1 MSIRSFWVAFFL
13 LAGVACYSQSFEW
26 VDRTEA
32 INSTLSQTIKIPI
45 KIKNTSDKTQFYII
59 RLVGND
65 LSGTQKGYFCLDK
78 NCLESGFTEVSKRVE
93 AGATLEDFH
102 FIIETGLVV
111 GQFPIKFEVFAKGN
125 IQTLIE
131 HQVNVLIEEKQSK
144 SLAFHSKD
152 ITVNEVYPNPIF
164 DQAIIE
170 YRLHNEIAKA
180 RLTVHNILGSSLSN
194 HDLPYSESKVKIDA
208 GDMTPGVYFYTVY
221 IDNIGVLTRK
231 LIVRK

>member
-1 MSIRSFWVAFFL
+1 MRIRSFWVVAFLFTGL
-13 LAGVACYSQSFEW
+13 VAYSQSFEW
-26 VDRTEA
+26 VDRSET
-32 INSTLSQTIKIPI
+32 INSSLSQNIKIPI
-45 KIKNTSDKTQFYII
+45 KIKNNSDKAQFYIVRI
-59 RLVGND
+59 VGNE

-78 NCLESGFTEVSKRVE
+78 NCLESSFTEVSKRVE

-102 FIIETGLVV
+102 FNLETGLVV
-111 GQFPIKFEVFAKGN
+111 GQFPIKFEVFVKGN
-125 IQTLIE
+125 IQTLME
-131 HQVNVLIEEKQSK
+131 HQVNVVIDEKQPK

-152 ITVNEVYPNPIF
+152 ITVHEVYPNPIF
-164 DQAIIE
+164 DQAFID
-170 YRLHNEIAKA
+170 YRLHNENAKA

-221 IDNIGVLTRK
+221 IDNIGILTRK